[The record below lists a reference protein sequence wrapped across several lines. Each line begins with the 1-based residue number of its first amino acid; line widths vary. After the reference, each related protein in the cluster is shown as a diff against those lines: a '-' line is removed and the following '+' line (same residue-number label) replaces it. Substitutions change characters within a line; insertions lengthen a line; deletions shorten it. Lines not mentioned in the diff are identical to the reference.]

1 MERPPCSRL
10 CSCLAVLALLSP
22 LSLAQYDSWPHYPE
36 YFHQPAPEYHQP
48 QAPANVAK
56 IQLRLA
62 GQKRKHSEGRVEV
75 YYDGQWGTV
84 CDDDF
89 SIHAAHVVCRELGYV
104 EAKSWTASS
113 SYGKGEGPIWL
124 DNLHCTGNE
133 ATLAACTS
141 NGWGVTDCK
150 HTEDVGVVCSDKR
163 IPGFKF
169 DNSLINQIENLNI
182 QVEDIRIRA
191 ILSAYR
197 KRTPV
202 TEGYVEVKEG
212 KTWKQICDKHWTA
225 KNSRVVCGMFGFPGE
240 RTYNTKVYKMFAS
253 RRKQRY
259 WPFSMDCTG
268 TEAHISSCKLGPQVS
283 LDPMKNVTCENGLPA
298 VVSCVP
304 GQVFSPDGPSRFRKA
319 YKPEQPLVRLRGGAY
334 IGEGRVEVLKNG
346 EWGTV
351 CDDKWDLV
359 SASVVCRELGF
370 GSAKEAVTGS
380 RLGQGIGPIHLNEI
394 QCTGNEKSIIDCKFN
409 AESQGCN
416 HEEDAGVRCNT
427 PAMGLQKKL
436 RLNGGRN
443 PYEGRVEVL
452 VERNGSLVWG
462 MVCGQ
467 NWGIVEAMVVCRQL
481 GLGFASNAF
490 QETWYWHG
498 DVYANKVVM
507 SGVKCSGTE
516 LSLAH
521 CRHDGEDVACP
532 QGGVQYGAGV
542 ACSETAPDLVLNAE
556 MVQQT
561 TYLEDRPMFM
571 LQCAMEENC
580 LSASAAQ
587 TNPTTGY
594 RRLLRFSSQIH
605 NNGQSDFRPK
615 NGRHAW
621 IWHDCH
627 RHYHSM
633 EVFTHYD
640 LLNLNG
646 TKVAEGHKASF
657 CLEDTECEG
666 DIQKNYECANF
677 GDQGI
682 TMGCW
687 DMYRH
692 DIDCQWIDI
701 TDVPPGDY
709 LFQVVINPN
718 FEVAE
723 SDYSNNIMKCRS
735 RYDGHRIWMYNCHI
749 GGSFSEETEK
759 KFEHFSGLL
768 NNQLSPQ

>member
-1 MERPPCSRL
+1 METRGGWRL
-10 CSCLAVLALLSP
+10 GGCLALLSLLP
-22 LSLAQYDSWPHYPE
+22 SLGLAQYEGWPHYPE
-36 YFHQPAPEYHQP
+36 YFQQPAPEYPRP
-48 QAPANVAK
+48 QVPSDVVK

-75 YYDGQWGTV
+75 YYNGQWGTV

-104 EAKSWTASS
+104 EAKAWTASS

-124 DNLHCTGNE
+124 DNIYCTGKE
-133 ATLAACTS
+133 ATLAACSS

-169 DNSLINQIENLNI
+169 DSSL
-182 QVEDIRIRA
+182 
-191 ILSAYR
+191 
-197 KRTPV
+197 
-202 TEGYVEVKEG
+202 
-212 KTWKQICDKHWTA
+212 
-225 KNSRVVCGMFGFPGE
+225 
-240 RTYNTKVYKMFAS
+240 
-253 RRKQRY
+253 
-259 WPFSMDCTG
+259 
-268 TEAHISSCKLGPQVS
+268 
-283 LDPMKNVTCENGLPA
+283 
-298 VVSCVP
+298 
-304 GQVFSPDGPSRFRKA
+304 
-319 YKPEQPLVRLRGGAY
+319 QPLVRLRGGAN

-370 GSAKEAVTGS
+370 GSAREAITGS
-380 RLGQGIGPIHLNEI
+380 QLGQGIGPIHLNEI
-394 QCTGNEKSIIDCKFN
+394 ECTGNEKSIIDCKFN
-409 AESQGCN
+409 AESLGCN
-416 HEEDAGVRCNT
+416 HEEDAGVRCNI
-427 PAMGLQKKL
+427 PAMGFQKKL

-462 MVCGQ
+462 TVCGE

-498 DVYANKVVM
+498 NVYANKVVM

-521 CRHDGEDVACP
+521 CRHDEDVACP
-532 QGGVQYGAGV
+532 QGAVQYGAGV

-556 MVQQT
+556 IVQQS

-666 DIQKNYECANF
+666 DIQKSYECANF
-677 GDQGI
+677 GEQGI

-692 DIDCQWIDI
+692 DIDCQWVDI

-718 FEVAE
+718 YEVAE
-723 SDYSNNIMKCRS
+723 SDYSNNIMKCRT

-759 KFEHFSGLL
+759 KFEHFSGLI
-768 NNQLSPQ
+768 NNQLSAR